1 MAAKKLETVEI
12 IFKGGI
18 PLTVTGYYYPYEE
31 YSNSRAEF
39 DIREVMVSDSFTN
52 IIELISSEDL
62 DDITDCVLSLL

>member
-1 MAAKKLETVEI
+1 MAAKNLETVEI
-12 IFKGGI
+12 LFKGGI